1 MKSYILSVRYF
12 HVKIPEKSPDFNTII
27 NSDHVIMSAD
37 TIRYAEEYNRK
48 YLHWDDL
55 KYREF
60 GESNRM
66 DVWRMMK
73 IMRIM
78 TYDHVRISN
87 LELSYCVSN
96 NYIQKTLHEIDS
108 RISSGFLTSDKI
120 DEKKRIILSISSMM
134 EESIASSQLE
144 GASTTTKLAK
154 KLLRSNIEPKD
165 HSQRMIYNNYQ
176 AMQLLKEHLSEPLSP
191 ELIKE
196 IHMTITDGLMDD
208 PNSSG
213 TFRTDD
219 SVAVRDV
226 YEDIT
231 YHIPVK
237 HEVIPDMVDDLCR
250 YVNDEKEFVH
260 PIIKGIIIH
269 YILAYIHPF
278 FDGNGRVSRALF
290 YWYCSKK
297 GYSMME
303 YLSLSKVIKNHR
315 QRYDMAYL
323 LSETDDDDI
332 TYFILYNLRMISE
345 AMDVFDSYLRKKM
358 KEQEDSKKG
367 LEQYG
372 LSFRQSQIVKDM
384 MHDGE
389 PVSQYELSVKYQTS
403 VPTIRRDLIKLM
415 DVGLVR
421 MSGKDGHRQL
431 YVYDADR

>member
-1 MKSYILSVRYF
+1 MKV
-12 HVKIPEKSPDFNTII
+12 PERSPDLDTII
-27 NSDHVIMSAD
+27 NSKPMIMSAD
-37 TIRYAEEYNRK
+37 TIRYAEEYNGK
-48 YLHWDDL
+48 YLHWDEL
-55 KYREF
+55 RYREF
-60 GESNRM
+60 GESNRD

-73 IMRIM
+73 VMRIM
-78 TYDHVRISN
+78 TYNHVRVSD
-87 LELSYCVSN
+87 LKLSYCVSN
-96 NYIQKTLHEIDS
+96 DYIQRTLHEIDS
-108 RISSGFLTSDKI
+108 RAPSGFLSSEKI
-120 DEKKRIILSISSMM
+120 DDKRQLMLSISSMM

-144 GASTTTKLAK
+144 GAFTTTKLAK
-154 KLLRSNIEPKD
+154 KLLRSNLEPRD
-165 HSQRMIYNNYQ
+165 HSQRMIYNNYR
-176 AMQLLKEHLSEPLSP
+176 AMQLLKEHLNEPLSS

-196 IHMTITDGLMDD
+196 IHMTITDGLMED

-219 SVAVRDV
+219 SVAVREV

-278 FDGNGRVSRALF
+278 LDGNGRVSRALF
-290 YWYCSKK
+290 YWYCLKR

-345 AMDVFDSYLRKKM
+345 AMDVFDSYLRKKL
-358 KEQEDSKKG
+358 KEQEDSKKE
-367 LEQYG
+367 LEQYD

-384 MHDGE
+384 MRDGE

-421 MSGKDGHRQL
+421 TSGKDGHRQL

>member
-1 MKSYILSVRYF
+1 M
-12 HVKIPEKSPDFNTII
+12 KIPEKSPELNTIV
-27 NSDHVIMSAD
+27 NSAPMLMSAD

-48 YLHWDDL
+48 YLHWDEL
-55 KYREF
+55 RYREF
-60 GESNRM
+60 GESNRD

-73 IMRIM
+73 VMRIM
-78 TYDHVRISN
+78 TYNHVRISD
-87 LELSYCVSN
+87 LKLSYCVSN
-96 NYIQKTLHEIDS
+96 NYIQRTLHEIDS
-108 RISSGFLTSDKI
+108 RIPSGFHSSEKI
-120 DEKKRIILSISSMM
+120 DDKRQLMLSISSMM

-154 KLLRSNIEPKD
+154 KLLRSNLEPKD
-165 HSQRMIYNNYQ
+165 RSQRMIYNNYR
-176 AMQLLKEHLSEPLSP
+176 AMQLLKEHLNEPLSS

-196 IHMTITDGLMDD
+196 IHMTITDGLMED

-213 TFRTDD
+213 RFRTDD

-231 YHIPVK
+231 YHIPVR
-237 HEVIPDMVDDLCR
+237 HETIPAMIDDLCR

-278 FDGNGRVSRALF
+278 LDGNGRVSRALF
-290 YWYCSKK
+290 YWYCLKR

-345 AMDVFDSYLRKKM
+345 AIDVFDSYLRKKM

-372 LSFRQSQIVKDM
+372 LSFRQSKIVKDM
-384 MHDGE
+384 MHYGE
-389 PVSQYELSVKYQTS
+389 PISQYELSVKYQTS

-421 MSGKDGHRQL
+421 TSGKDGHRQL

>member
-1 MKSYILSVRYF
+1 M
-12 HVKIPEKSPDFNTII
+12 KIPEKSPELNTIV
-27 NSDHVIMSAD
+27 NSAPMLMSAD

-48 YLHWDDL
+48 YLHWDEL
-55 KYREF
+55 RYREF
-60 GESNRM
+60 GESNRD

-73 IMRIM
+73 VMRIM
-78 TYDHVRISN
+78 TYNHVRISD
-87 LELSYCVSN
+87 LKLSYCVSN
-96 NYIQKTLHEIDS
+96 NYIQRTLHEIDS
-108 RISSGFLTSDKI
+108 RIPSGFHSSEKI
-120 DEKKRIILSISSMM
+120 DDKRQLMLSISSMM

-154 KLLRSNIEPKD
+154 KLLRSNLEPKD
-165 HSQRMIYNNYQ
+165 RSQRMIYNNYR
-176 AMQLLKEHLSEPLSP
+176 AMQLLKEHLNEPLSS

-196 IHMTITDGLMDD
+196 IHMTITDGLMED

-213 TFRTDD
+213 RFRTDD

-231 YHIPVK
+231 YHIPVR
-237 HEVIPDMVDDLCR
+237 HETVPAMIDDLCR

-278 FDGNGRVSRALF
+278 LDGNGRVSRALF
-290 YWYCSKK
+290 YWYCLKR

-345 AMDVFDSYLRKKM
+345 AIDVFDSYLRKKM

-389 PVSQYELSVKYQTS
+389 PISQYELSVKYQTS

-421 MSGKDGHRQL
+421 TSGKDGHRQL

>member
-1 MKSYILSVRYF
+1 M
-12 HVKIPEKSPDFNTII
+12 KIPEKSPELNTIV
-27 NSDHVIMSAD
+27 NSAPMLMSAD

-48 YLHWDDL
+48 YLHWDEL
-55 KYREF
+55 RYREF
-60 GESNRM
+60 GESNRD

-73 IMRIM
+73 VMRIM
-78 TYDHVRISN
+78 TYNHVRISD
-87 LELSYCVSN
+87 LKLSYCVSN
-96 NYIQKTLHEIDS
+96 DYIQRTLHEIDS
-108 RISSGFLTSDKI
+108 RIPSGFLSSEKI
-120 DEKKRIILSISSMM
+120 DDKRQLMLSISSMM

-154 KLLRSNIEPKD
+154 KLLRSNLEPKD
-165 HSQRMIYNNYQ
+165 RSQRMIYNNYR
-176 AMQLLKEHLSEPLSP
+176 AMQLLKEHLNEPLSS

-196 IHMTITDGLMDD
+196 IHMTITDGLMED

-213 TFRTDD
+213 RFRTDD

-231 YHIPVK
+231 YHIPVR
-237 HEVIPDMVDDLCR
+237 HETIPAMIDDLCR

-278 FDGNGRVSRALF
+278 LDGNGRVSRALF
-290 YWYCSKK
+290 YWYCLKR

-389 PVSQYELSVKYQTS
+389 PISQYELSVKYQTS

-421 MSGKDGHRQL
+421 TSGKDGHRQL
-431 YVYDADR
+431 YMYDADR

>member
-1 MKSYILSVRYF
+1 M
-12 HVKIPEKSPDFNTII
+12 KIPEKGPDIDTII
-27 NSDHVIMSAD
+27 NSNPMIMSAD

-48 YLHWDDL
+48 YLHWDEL
-55 KYREF
+55 RYREF
-60 GESNRM
+60 GESNRD

-73 IMRIM
+73 VMRIM
-78 TYDHVRISN
+78 TYNHVRISD
-87 LELSYCVSN
+87 LKLSYCVSN
-96 NYIQKTLHEIDS
+96 DYIQRTLHEIDS
-108 RISSGFLTSDKI
+108 RAPSGFLSSEKI
-120 DEKKRIILSISSMM
+120 DDKKQLMLSISSMM

-144 GASTTTKLAK
+144 GTSTTTKLAK

-165 HSQRMIYNNYQ
+165 HSQRMIYNNYR
-176 AMQLLKEHLSEPLSP
+176 AMQLLKEHLNEPLSS

-196 IHMTITDGLMDD
+196 IHMTITDGLMED

-213 TFRTDD
+213 RFRTDD

-231 YHIPVK
+231 YHIPVR
-237 HEVIPDMVDDLCR
+237 HETVPAMIDDLCR

-278 FDGNGRVSRALF
+278 LDGNGRVSRALF
-290 YWYCSKK
+290 YWYCFKR

-358 KEQEDSKKG
+358 KEHEDSKKG

-384 MHDGE
+384 MRDGE

-415 DVGLVR
+415 DAGLVR
-421 MSGKDGHRQL
+421 TSGKDGHRQL

>member
-1 MKSYILSVRYF
+1 M
-12 HVKIPEKSPDFNTII
+12 KIPEKSPELNTIV
-27 NSDHVIMSAD
+27 NSAPMLMSAD

-48 YLHWDDL
+48 YLHWDEL
-55 KYREF
+55 RYREF
-60 GESNRM
+60 GESNRD

-73 IMRIM
+73 VMRIV
-78 TYDHVRISN
+78 TYNHVRISD
-87 LELSYCVSN
+87 LKLSYCVSN
-96 NYIQKTLHEIDS
+96 NYIQRTLHEIDS
-108 RISSGFLTSDKI
+108 RIPSGFHSSEKI
-120 DEKKRIILSISSMM
+120 DDKRQLMLSISSMM

-154 KLLRSNIEPKD
+154 KLLRSNLEPKD
-165 HSQRMIYNNYQ
+165 RSQRMIYNNYR
-176 AMQLLKEHLSEPLSP
+176 AMQLLKEHLNEPLSS

-196 IHMTITDGLMDD
+196 IHMTITDGLMED

-213 TFRTDD
+213 RFKTDD

-231 YHIPVK
+231 YHIPVR
-237 HEVIPDMVDDLCR
+237 HETVPAMIDDLCR

-278 FDGNGRVSRALF
+278 LDGNGRVSRALF
-290 YWYCSKK
+290 YWYCLKR

-345 AMDVFDSYLRKKM
+345 AIDVFDSYLRKKM

-389 PVSQYELSVKYQTS
+389 PISQYELSVKYQTS

-421 MSGKDGHRQL
+421 TSGKDGHRQL

>member
-1 MKSYILSVRYF
+1 M
-12 HVKIPEKSPDFNTII
+12 KIPEKSPELNTIV
-27 NSDHVIMSAD
+27 NSAPMLMSAD

-48 YLHWDDL
+48 YLHWDEL
-55 KYREF
+55 RYREF
-60 GESNRM
+60 GESNRD

-73 IMRIM
+73 VMRIM
-78 TYDHVRISN
+78 TYNHVRISD
-87 LELSYCVSN
+87 LKLSYCVSN
-96 NYIQKTLHEIDS
+96 DHIQRTLHEIDS
-108 RISSGFLTSDKI
+108 RIPSGFLSSERIDDK
-120 DEKKRIILSISSMM
+120 RQLMLSISSMM

-154 KLLRSNIEPKD
+154 KLLRSNLEPKD
-165 HSQRMIYNNYQ
+165 RSQRMIYNNYR
-176 AMQLLKEHLSEPLSP
+176 AMQLLKEHLNEPLSS

-196 IHMTITDGLMDD
+196 IHMTITDGLMEN

-213 TFRTDD
+213 RFRTDD

-231 YHIPVK
+231 YHIPVR
-237 HEVIPDMVDDLCR
+237 HETVPAMIDDLCR

-278 FDGNGRVSRALF
+278 LDGNGRVSRALF
-290 YWYCSKK
+290 YWYCLKE

-315 QRYDMAYL
+315 QKYDMAYL

-345 AMDVFDSYLRKKM
+345 AMDVFDSYLRKKI

-415 DVGLVR
+415 DVGLVKT
-421 MSGKDGHRQL
+421 SGKDGHRQL